1 MDPGLHVKQAI
12 NHLNKVLAYYPYV
25 AENGEAT
32 VALTPED
39 WGVVADAFFHM
50 GTPPDVFPDAIE
62 SYRRALEINPRNFP
76 AMDALERIH
85 RQEGEW
91 IDAIQVMETRAAGL
105 DEPSQKVQV
114 LLAIAEA

>member
-25 AENGEAT
+25 AADGEAT

-50 GTPPDVFPDAIE
+50 GTPPEVFPDAIA
-62 SYRRALEINPRNFP
+62 SYRLSDDGAEIQLT
-76 AMDALERIH
+76 AADGTLIH
-85 RQEGEW
+85 VQ
-91 IDAIQVMETRAAGL
+91 AG
-105 DEPSQKVQV
+105 
-114 LLAIAEA
+114 

>member
-25 AENGEAT
+25 VDGGEAT

-50 GTPPDVFPDAIE
+50 GTPPEVFPDTITE
-62 SYRRALEINPRNFP
+62 YSLSEDGSEILVT
-76 AMDALERIH
+76 AQDGILIRI
-85 RQEGEW
+85 Q
-91 IDAIQVMETRAAGL
+91 AG
-105 DEPSQKVQV
+105 
-114 LLAIAEA
+114 

>member
-25 AENGEAT
+25 AADGEAT

-50 GTPPDVFPDAIE
+50 GTPPEVFPDAIAAYE
-62 SYRRALEINPRNFP
+62 TSEDGAEMLVTVTDGTLI
-76 AMDALERIH
+76 RI
-85 RQEGEW
+85 Q
-91 IDAIQVMETRAAGL
+91 AG
-105 DEPSQKVQV
+105 
-114 LLAIAEA
+114 

>member
-25 AENGEAT
+25 ADGGEAT

-50 GTPPDVFPDAIE
+50 DTPPEVFPDAIE
-62 SYRRALEINPRNFP
+62 SYQMSDDRSEIQLQVQ
-76 AMDALERIH
+76 DGTLVRI
-85 RQEGEW
+85 Q
-91 IDAIQVMETRAAGL
+91 AG
-105 DEPSQKVQV
+105 
-114 LLAIAEA
+114 

>member
-25 AENGEAT
+25 AEGGEAT

-50 GTPPDVFPDAIE
+50 DTPREVFPDAITE
-62 SYRRALEINPRNFP
+62 YKMSGDGSE
-76 AMDALERIH
+76 
-85 RQEGEW
+85 
-91 IDAIQVMETRAAGL
+91 IQVTTADGTLVHIQAG
-105 DEPSQKVQV
+105 
-114 LLAIAEA
+114 